1 MDTLSPNTL
10 NAPNTP
16 TASPD
21 PAAIFHE
28 HCPRLMALAYRMLG
42 SRADAEDVVQDAWLR
57 WSAARPEALQ
67 SAEAWLVTVATRLSI
82 DRLRAAKTERAHY
95 TGFWLPEPLLT
106 DGPDS
111 PEHLLELAGDISL
124 AFLAVLEKLTPD
136 ERAAFLLREVF
147 DADYPDIAQTLGK
160 TQAACRQLVS
170 RAKSQVRAE
179 KTRFSVSR
187 EEHLQLLERFA
198 AAARGG
204 DMAALKALFSDDA
217 ALISDGGGVVPSFGK
232 IVRGAQRLAQL
243 YYAVARR
250 HGDAIRI
257 EIAGING
264 TPGLLRFVNGQ
275 LESVQAI
282 YFENGLVTEIRTQ
295 RNPHKLARVLSQMT

>member
-1 MDTLSPNTL
+1 MTPLPLTAASDSADT
-10 NAPNTP
+10 
-16 TASPD
+16 
-21 PAAIFHE
+21 FHS
-28 HCPRLMALAYRMLG
+28 HRPRLMGLAYRMLG

-67 SAEAWLVTVATRLSI
+67 SAEAWLVTVVTRLSI
-82 DRLRAAKTERAHY
+82 DRLRAVKAERTHY

-111 PEHLLELAGDISL
+111 PEQMLELAGDISL

-147 DADYPDIAQTLGK
+147 DADYADVAQTLGK
-160 TQAACRQLVS
+160 SQAACRQLVS

-187 EEHLQLLERFA
+187 EQHLQLLERFA
-198 AAARGG
+198 AAARTG
-204 DMAALKALFSDDA
+204 DMKALKALLSDDV

-232 IVRGAQRLAQL
+232 VLRGSQRLAQ
-243 YYAVARR
+243 YYFALARR
-250 HGDAIRI
+250 HGPAMRL

-264 TPGLLRFVNGQ
+264 MPGLLRFVDGQ

-282 YFENGLVTEIRTQ
+282 YFEAGRVAEIRVQ
-295 RNPHKLARVLSQMT
+295 RNPHKLARLMSQIG